1 MLVETTTF
9 PNARSPTSRNAITN
23 TMSRCVQMNGRGGGL
38 EVELFADKAFL
49 MDSGDF
55 N

>member
-1 MLVETTTF
+1 MKYYPYVSKLVKESL
-9 PNARSPTSRNAITN
+9 RI
-23 TMSRCVQMNGRGGGL
+23 GRGGGL